1 MRKDDFMVKHIKN
14 FLLGTIISG
23 LFYIIAFVITLITQI
38 PAYIFGYTVWFILMA
53 VIMGIAD
60 IFSYDF
66 LLEKFGEKI
75 KVLLIQ
81 SGSIFTIFS
90 LRPFIT
96 ILRFYDFHGD
106 DNCDHVFLFPFFM
119 QAVCIIGGLA
129 VSLIWRKIQKRRA
142 EAK

>member
-1 MRKDDFMVKHIKN
+1 MINHIKI
-14 FLLGTIISG
+14 FLLGAIISG
-23 LFYIIAFVITLITQI
+23 LFYILSFIISYISQF
-38 PAYIFGYTVWFILMA
+38 PAYIFPSYIFGDTVCFVIMA

-60 IFSYDF
+60 ILSYDF
-66 LLEKFGEKI
+66 LLEKFGGKV

-106 DNCDHVFLFPFFM
+106 DNCDYVFLYPFFI
-119 QAVCIIGGLA
+119 QVVCIIGGLA
-129 VSLIWRKIQKRRA
+129 VSLIWREIKKRRA